1 MMDFYEVLI
10 PAVGQLCRGRG
21 RDIPAP
27 DAGDG
32 DGVEPGHNYHVLC
45 PGGPM
50 VPAPDTG
57 HLPHS
62 SDCDKWPNIL
72 LTGYAKHQGD
82 LL

>member
-1 MMDFYEVLI
+1 MMDFYEVLS
-10 PAVGQLCRGRG
+10 PAVAELCRGRG

-27 DAGDG
+27 DAGDC

-45 PGGPM
+45 PGGPIHYTL
-50 VPAPDTG
+50 DTC
-57 HLPHS
+57 HS

-72 LTGYAKHQGD
+72 LTGYAKHHGD

>member
-10 PAVGQLCRGRG
+10 PAVGQLCRG

-45 PGGPM
+45 PGGPIHYTL
-50 VPAPDTG
+50 DTC
-57 HLPHS
+57 P
-62 SDCDKWPNIL
+62 
-72 LTGYAKHQGD
+72 THQIVTSG
-82 LL
+82 LISC